1 MNRKRKFTLIIV
13 MVLSFSMFVSNLSGL
28 RMAVRA
34 SDFDDF
40 FTGYDEGEGGYD
52 GGGDIVD
59 QEEEQRRQQEE
70 EQRRQQ
76 EEEMRRMQEE
86 AERQAAEEAQR
97 AAEEEA
103 KRQAAAE
110 AETAKKAAE
119 EEQRRQEE
127 AQRQAAEEEAKRQ
140 EAYERAAKEA
150 EEEARKKEEEEKAA
164 EEAKKKAAEEEA
176 RAKEA
181 AEKAKKEAEEAQ
193 KKEQDKSYSL
203 KTQID
208 GGLIT
213 NIQLNSVVGVGDYQI
228 LSLVNM
234 GSNEMELAYGINGAS
249 ARVFSLSLISGST
262 TLKPGDMDKFQV
274 AIDPAA
280 PVGTYKCTLCFR
292 DCDDAEEKYATYVGV
307 NATVTGKPTVTNVV
321 VYPQSIRLAQG
332 GTCDFHAEVQG
343 RDGDIN
349 QDVNWNLIG
358 GQSGG
363 TYITSSGTLTVASN
377 ETASSLTVIAT
388 SVQDSSKSGT
398 ANVAIQKGSFN
409 VNVTADP
416 QNGGIVTGGGAVTSG
431 GSVTL
436 SAVPNKNYYFDG
448 WIRDGQKVSTA
459 TNYTI
464 SNIQCNINV
473 KAVFKRNYVTVTA
486 IPENDQAGTVVG
498 GGRITYGGRTTLSA
512 RAYDGFVFTGWK
524 EGDSIISKSAS
535 IELNNLT
542 VDRKIIAKFAKTSY
556 TITLSTYP
564 SEGGSVSGAG
574 RYNLGDSVTL
584 QAKPAPG
591 YSFQKW
597 TVNDQVVSRDL
608 SYRIDRVDRDYSLT
622 AVFLQDGIVTH
633 NIVSGVA
640 TTGGAISPSGTVVV
654 GHGSNITYTITPKTG
669 FAILA
674 VAVDGIQVGPVS
686 SYTFSDVK
694 SDHAIAAAF
703 VQTDAGAKAAA
714 ASGEKAQTKKVQ
726 KVYKE
731 EKKEENKEDPASSE
745 KTEEKVEE
753 PVVSLEDAASGAAG
767 DSFVQEMDLSNI
779 TIPTDEELGIV
790 DETETVSETSNVLKR
805 LGMSMDEARSLITSG
820 EGIYILESAFYE
832 GNLDTYVDNQLAPP
846 TEIPDYHFMTREE
859 LEQTPADDIYP
870 SMPNLDKVMEKLI
883 TPAEMLTIAQDGS
896 ANVSVS
902 IRNADSTIDEKSK
915 EVLNSGVGQ
924 KPLKYFDLT
933 MMKLVNGMPT
943 NVKELE
949 VPMEVIIKIPDE
961 IYKEGKVYSV
971 LRDHNGALTVL
982 PDLDDDPHT
991 ITFAT
996 DKLSS
1001 YAIAEQVATPKNIA
1015 IRFAIGALISL
1026 IIALACMVILM
1037 HHQIK
1042 MKRARRMK

>member
-13 MVLSFSMFVSNLSGL
+13 MILSFSMFVSNLSGL
-28 RMAVRA
+28 KMAVRA
-34 SDFDDF
+34 SDYDDF
-40 FTGYDEGEGGYD
+40 FTGYDEGDYD
-52 GGGDIVD
+52 GGGDSGD

-140 EAYERAAKEA
+140 EAYERAAREA

-176 RAKEA
+176 RAAEA

-193 KKEQDKSYSL
+193 KKEQESSYAIR
-203 KTQID
+203 TQID
-208 GGLIT
+208 GGSIS
-213 NIQLNSVVGVGDYQI
+213 NIQLNSVVGGGDFQI
-228 LSLVNM
+228 FSIVNM
-234 GSNEMELAYGINGAS
+234 GSNDIDLVYGISEAS
-249 ARVFSLSLISGST
+249 ARVFALSLVSGSSA
-262 TLKPGDMDKFQV
+262 LKAGSMDKFQV

-280 PVGTYKCTLCFR
+280 SVGNYNCTLYFK
-292 DCDDAEEKYATYVGV
+292 DSKDTENAHTVYIGV
-307 NATVTGKPTVTNVV
+307 TATVTGNPTVTNVV

-343 RDGDIN
+343 RDGDVS
-349 QDVNWNLIG
+349 QAVNWNLLG
-358 GQSGG
+358 AQTGG
-363 TYITSSGTLTVASN
+363 TYITSGGTLTVASN

-388 SVQDSSKSGT
+388 SIQDSSKSGT

-436 SAVPNKNYYFDG
+436 SAVPNKNFYFDG

-464 SNIQCNINV
+464 NNIQCNISV
-473 KAVFKRNYVTVTA
+473 RALFKRNYVTVTA
-486 IPENDQAGTVVG
+486 VPENDQAGTVVG

-524 EGDSIISKSAS
+524 EGDSIISKSPS
-535 IELNNLT
+535 IDLNNLT

-556 TITLSTYP
+556 TITLSCYP
-564 SEGGSVSGAG
+564 NEGGSVSGSG

-597 TVNDQVVSRDL
+597 TVNDQVVSRDP
-608 SYRIDRVDRDYSLT
+608 SFRIDRVDRDYSLT

-640 TTGGAISPSGTVVV
+640 TTGGAISPSGTIVV
-654 GHGSNITYTITPKTG
+654 GHGSNITYTITPKSG

-714 ASGEKAQTKKVQ
+714 AKGEEAQAKKVQ

-731 EKKEENKEDPASSE
+731 EKKDDQKAADN
-745 KTEEKVEE
+745 EEKKEVKEEE
-753 PVVSLEDAASGAAG
+753 PVVSLEDAASGTAG
-767 DSFVQEMDLSNI
+767 DSFVQEMDLSDI

-790 DETETVSETSNVLKR
+790 DEAAAAEESSNVLKR
-805 LGMSMDEARSLITSG
+805 LGMNMDEARSLITSG
-820 EGIYILESAFYE
+820 DGIYILESAFYE

-846 TEIPDYHFMTREE
+846 SEIPDYHFMTREE

-902 IRNADSTIDEKSK
+902 IRNADNTIDEKSK
-915 EVLNSGVGQ
+915 EVLNGAVGQ